1 MPQRLL
7 RQVARRPVKPSGE
20 IPVMKKSL
28 VALMAL
34 SVAGTALA
42 QSSNV
47 TLFGVVDASFARIS
61 GKGAN
66 VTGLANGS
74 QTSSRLGLRG
84 TEDLGGGMAAGF
96 WLEGSVGVDTGNASG
111 FSFDRRSTISL
122 LGNFGEVRLGR
133 DKIAAY
139 PTIETF
145 DPFGDIG
152 VGGVG
157 GANMLANAAN
167 AAGGSAS
174 GTTIEGSA
182 PKRASNTVNYL
193 LPKLGGFYGQAQYAF
208 GETASNA
215 VNDKRG
221 DAYSFRVGYASGPVN
236 VSGGYSQLRGGSATN
251 RVDYKSSSIGA
262 SYNFGIVKPMVLFA
276 TERGGGQRIDLL
288 ELGATAPLGA
298 GELRAAVSRF
308 DLKDSANDSRKFALG
323 YGYNLSKRTQVYATV
338 ARVTNSGAATRGI
351 SINGLASPGVAAGGN
366 STGYEVGVRHA
377 F

>member
-1 MPQRLL
+1 
-7 RQVARRPVKPSGE
+7 
-20 IPVMKKSL
+20 MKKSL

-47 TLFGVVDASFARIS
+47 TLFGVVDASVARIS
-61 GKGAN
+61 GNGAN

-74 QTSSRLGLRG
+74 QSSSRLGFRG
-84 TEDLGGGMAAGF
+84 TEDLGGGLAAGF
-96 WLEGSVGVDTGNASG
+96 WLEGSLGIDTGTSAG
-111 FSFDRRSTISL
+111 FSFDRRSTVSL

-133 DKIAAY
+133 DKVPAY
-139 PTIETF
+139 LTIETF
-145 DPFGDIG
+145 DPFGDVG

-157 GANMLANAAN
+157 GSNLLANAAT
-167 AAGGSAS
+167 AAGGSAT

-208 GETASNA
+208 GETASNVA
-215 VNDKRG
+215 NDQRG
-221 DAYSFRVGYASGPVN
+221 DSYGFRVGYADGPVN
-236 VSGGYSQLRGGSATN
+236 VSGGYSQLRAGSATS
-251 RVDYKSSSIGA
+251 RVDYKASSIGA
-262 SYNFGIVKPMVLFA
+262 SYNFGMVKPMVLLA
-276 TERGGGQRIDLL
+276 TERGAGRRIDLL
-288 ELGATAPLGA
+288 EIGATAPVGA

-308 DLKDSANDSRKFALG
+308 DLKDSANDSRKFAVG

-338 ARVTNSGAATRGI
+338 ARVSNSGSATRGI

-366 STGYEVGVRHA
+366 STGYEMGVRHT